1 MIYTAQI
8 TDIDKVLDGSP
19 VFTAVNAAGAT
30 MYPCYLMSAGGGYAA
45 VHNTPPLRVGS
56 VVVLA
61 RPDGNEP
68 FYIMGAL
75 PAPADQAAVTLAGV
89 TAETAVDY
97 TGHALDETVLTNT
110 NSTLILSPRNNAVLN
125 APSIKLQLQGGG
137 LRVSQQGTAANG
149 VLNADPF
156 INTLFTY
163 LAEIVARIQVIERAT
178 VALYNTQRADLAVE
192 VTEIGVRVS
201 AGTATPV
208 DLARLAEINQL
219 QGDIQLINTQSV
231 TASNVVQSR
240 AEDSINDH
248 IRIP

>member
-8 TDIDKVLDGSP
+8 TDADKVLDGSP

-30 MYPCYLMSAGGGYAA
+30 LYPCYLMSAGGGYAA

-56 VVVLA
+56 VVMLA

-75 PAPADQAAVTLAGV
+75 PAPADQAAVSLKGV
-89 TAETAVDY
+89 TAGAAVDY
-97 TGHALDETVLTNT
+97 TGHALDETVLKNT
-110 NSTLILSPRNNAVLN
+110 NSTLTLSPRNNAVLN
-125 APSIKLQLQGGG
+125 APSIKLQLQGGD
-137 LRVSQQGTAANG
+137 LRVSQQGAAVNG

-156 INTLFTY
+156 LNTLFTY
-163 LAEIVARIQVIERAT
+163 LDQIVTRIQVIERAT
-178 VALYNTQRADLAVE
+178 VALYNTQLADLAVE
-192 VTEIGVRVS
+192 IAEIGVRVS
-201 AGTATPV
+201 TGTATPA

-219 QGDIQLINTQSV
+219 DSDIQLINTQRI
-231 TASNVVQSR
+231 TASNVVQSQ
-240 AEDSINDH
+240 AEESINDY